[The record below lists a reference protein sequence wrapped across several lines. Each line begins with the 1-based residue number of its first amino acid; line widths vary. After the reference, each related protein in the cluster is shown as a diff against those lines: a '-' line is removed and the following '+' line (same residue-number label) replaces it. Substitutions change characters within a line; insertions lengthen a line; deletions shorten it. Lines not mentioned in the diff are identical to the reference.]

1 MLCCSTKEVCKEE
14 KKLMTELIVSK
25 KAKDVVL
32 FLHDTVSSYYAD
44 DHAFKK
50 DYLSSFISVE
60 NQQLVNDT

>member
-1 MLCCSTKEVCKEE
+1 
-14 KKLMTELIVSK
+14 MTELIVSK